1 MIRSVGSPT
10 VVLAGGGTGGHLFPG
25 IATAEALVRRA
36 PGSRVLLA
44 ATQRD
49 AVSRHGLVCD
59 LETVPVQSPRTPRSP
74 VGYPVFAARL
84 ASAVSRSA
92 EVFRTHRPH
101 VVVGLGGYGSAAP
114 VVAAWRVGI
123 PVLLLEQNA
132 VPGKA
137 TRFLSRFGATV
148 AASYSG
154 LPARGV
160 HGTVVETGNP
170 IRRQILAARAAHEEL
185 GLRPGVPTLAVVG
198 GSLGAAALNR
208 RIADALTAVV
218 RATGGRTDDGAAR
231 FQVIHAAGTP
241 EEAES
246 LGRAYA
252 AAGVRAAV
260 RPFFEDMGAVW
271 GSCDAVLCRAGGTT
285 VAEIVALGRPAVYVP
300 YPHAADD
307 HQRAN
312 ARPSADAGAAAIVRE
327 DELSPER
334 LAAEVGPLLSN
345 AALRGERGARA
356 RRLGRPDAA
365 DRVVDLILEL
375 AAREGRR

>member
-49 AVSRHGLVCD
+49 AVSRHGLVCH
-59 LETVPVQSPRTPRSP
+59 LETVPVQSPRTPRSAA
-74 VGYPVFAARL
+74 GYPLFAARL
-84 ASAVSRSA
+84 ASAVARSGDVLRA
-92 EVFRTHRPH
+92 HRPH

-114 VVAAWRVGI
+114 VVAAWRAGI

-137 TRFLSRFGATV
+137 TKFLSRFGATV
-148 AASYSG
+148 AVAYSG

-160 HGTVVETGNP
+160 RGTVVETGNP
-170 IRRQILAARAAHEEL
+170 IRRQVLAARPAHDEL
-185 GLRPGVPTLAVVG
+185 GLVPSVPTLAVVG
-198 GSLGAAALNR
+198 GSLGAEALNR
-208 RIADALTAVV
+208 RISDSLAAIV
-218 RATGGRTDDGAAR
+218 RATGGLTDAGAAR

-241 EEAES
+241 EQAEQ
-246 LGRAYA
+246 LRRAYA
-252 AAGVRAAV
+252 AAGVRAVV
-260 RPFFEDMGAVW
+260 RPFFDDMGAVW
-271 GSCDAVLCRAGGTT
+271 GTCDAVLCRAGGTT
-285 VAEIVALGRPAVYVP
+285 VAEIAALGRPAVYVP
-300 YPHAADD
+300 YPYAADD
-307 HQRAN
+307 HQDAN
-312 ARPSADAGAAAIVRE
+312 ARPSADAGAATIVRE
-327 DELSPER
+327 EDLSPER
-334 LAAEVGPLLSN
+334 LATEVGPLLANGPLCS
-345 AALRGERGARA
+345 ERASRA